1 MRCDEDQLIE
11 SLIKAELTKPR
22 TISDADAEAG
32 SPQQTPDKTVVT
44 ISRTY
49 GALGHDIA
57 QLLADAL
64 DLRCCDCSIL
74 QEVAERANVDESLV
88 KVLDEHVS
96 VINSHYS
103 DQDAHWWKRLIN
115 RYSFTHED
123 YQEYLAKTIL
133 SISLHGGVIIGR
145 GANFILGQERA
156 FRVRL
161 VGSLEK
167 CAKRVAERD
176 HLSLEQAMEKIQDFD
191 YERIEY
197 IRKLYDADIN
207 DPLAYDLIIN
217 TDRFDSVQV
226 TELILEAMKK
236 AGYTLP
242 GNAFDALRAIA

>member
-11 SLIKAELTKPR
+11 SLIKAQLNKPR
-22 TISDADAEAG
+22 ALNGVDAAAQ
-32 SPQQTPDKTVVT
+32 SRQQKLDTTVVT
-44 ISRTY
+44 ISRSY

-57 QLLADAL
+57 HLLADAL
-64 DLRCCDCSIL
+64 DIRCCDCAIL
-74 QEVAERANVDESLV
+74 QEVAKRANVDESLV

-96 VINSHYS
+96 IISSRYS
-103 DQDAHWWKRLIN
+103 DQDDHWWKRLIN

-123 YQEYLAKTIL
+123 YQDYLAKTIL

-145 GANFILGQERA
+145 GANFILGEERA

-167 CAKRVAERD
+167 CAERVAERD
-176 HLSLEQAMEKIQDFD
+176 HLSTEQAVEKVQEID

-197 IRKLYDADIN
+197 IRKLYDADID
-207 DPLAYDLIIN
+207 DPLSYDLIIN
-217 TDRFDSVQV
+217 TDRFDRIQV
-226 TELILEAMKK
+226 AALILEAMKK

-242 GNAFDALRAIA
+242 TDAFESISATA